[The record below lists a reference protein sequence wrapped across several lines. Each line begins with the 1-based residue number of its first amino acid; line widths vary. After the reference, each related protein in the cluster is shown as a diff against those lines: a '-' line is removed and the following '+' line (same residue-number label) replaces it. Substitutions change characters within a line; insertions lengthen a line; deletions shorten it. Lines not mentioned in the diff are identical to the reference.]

1 MDGAFLLFSSI
12 VVPLFLG
19 LCILVFSKTRVVI
32 QQSLALL
39 GFSFPLIVGIF
50 LLWSFQ
56 PSAENGYDYL
66 WQVDLGL
73 LTVVGVSLHL
83 GLNGVGLVLYLLAA
97 VVGLAAGICAVWSRA
112 KQLEWYLGL
121 LLFMQSGLLG
131 IFASVDLYFLYFFH
145 GLALIPTFIMI
156 GIWGGA
162 GRKVAAMEMAVY
174 LSVGSMLSLVGLIA
188 LYFEIEVRSLDL
200 IEIHRY
206 FAEHYFTAESRDS
219 FLRDNLLA
227 VLLFGLGI
235 LISLFPFHSWAP
247 RGYAEAPCS
256 VAMLH
261 AGVYNKFGFYLLI
274 QVVFPLFSDRMADWQ
289 GVLMGLALAN
299 IIIIGLVAL
308 AERNL
313 KWLVGYSSVMQMG
326 YGLLGIASMSVLGVS
341 GTVLLL
347 FGHGL
352 LFALLFLLATAIHKR
367 CETMDFQSLGGL
379 IGKMPILSTFFIV
392 AIFASI
398 GLPGFANFWGE
409 MAIFFALGEYPW
421 ILLLAVLGM
430 IISATYCLRAVGA
443 IFYGPTTQ
451 ILEAVL
457 QRKKIVDMTLSEQ
470 APAVILLIFLF
481 LVGLCPSLI
490 SDPINEGVSS
500 LFSKLIR

>member
-156 GIWGGA
+156 GIWGGGTNA
-162 GRKVAAMEMAVY
+162 
-174 LSVGSMLSLVGLIA
+174 
-188 LYFEIEVRSLDL
+188 
-200 IEIHRY
+200 IEIYAGIIRNK
-206 FAEHYFTAESRDS
+206 TAKS
-219 FLRDNLLA
+219 
-227 VLLFGLGI
+227 
-235 LISLFPFHSWAP
+235 
-247 RGYAEAPCS
+247 
-256 VAMLH
+256 
-261 AGVYNKFGFYLLI
+261 
-274 QVVFPLFSDRMADWQ
+274 
-289 GVLMGLALAN
+289 
-299 IIIIGLVAL
+299 
-308 AERNL
+308 
-313 KWLVGYSSVMQMG
+313 
-326 YGLLGIASMSVLGVS
+326 
-341 GTVLLL
+341 
-347 FGHGL
+347 
-352 LFALLFLLATAIHKR
+352 
-367 CETMDFQSLGGL
+367 
-379 IGKMPILSTFFIV
+379 
-392 AIFASI
+392 
-398 GLPGFANFWGE
+398 
-409 MAIFFALGEYPW
+409 
-421 ILLLAVLGM
+421 
-430 IISATYCLRAVGA
+430 
-443 IFYGPTTQ
+443 
-451 ILEAVL
+451 
-457 QRKKIVDMTLSEQ
+457 
-470 APAVILLIFLF
+470 
-481 LVGLCPSLI
+481 
-490 SDPINEGVSS
+490 
-500 LFSKLIR
+500 